1 MRIRE
6 ICEATTAPTASGNFA
21 PLANPIQA
29 RQKLKRDKNGV
40 SIHPKRK
47 TRMELLKVH

>member
-6 ICEATTAPTASGNFA
+6 ICEAQLFQLFQEILH
-21 PLANPIQA
+21 PLAIIQA

-40 SIHPKRK
+40 PILFKRK
-47 TRMELLKVH
+47 T